1 MIVSYILIIFN
12 KVVCM
17 WQQEVDAF
25 DIYNNLSH
33 LMKKP
38 TKWHVRPA
46 KTQISLGIRRLIR
59 VFAER
64 STGS

>member
-1 MIVSYILIIFN
+1 MIFSYILIIFN

-33 LMKKP
+33 LMKKTNKVACAP
-38 TKWHVRPA
+38 SEDSDQPEHPPSD
-46 KTQISLGIRRLIR
+46 QSLRWAING
-59 VFAER
+59 
-64 STGS
+64 